1 MLTAALEQTGMK
13 VDDILQEHSVDI
25 EMTILTLALLVH
37 HADEVAKPV
46 YLLVL
51 LFRSEIETLDII
63 LLIYVAD

>member
-1 MLTAALEQTGMK
+1 
-13 VDDILQEHSVDI
+13 
-25 EMTILTLALLVH
+25 MTILTLALLVH

-63 LLIYVAD
+63 LLDNRQRAAVSTDDILNLPHI